1 MRLDIGA
8 PMLIQSCFWRLNI
21 YAIIETGGKQYR
33 VTAGQ
38 VIEVDFLD
46 AIDGSTVELD
56 RVLFLGNGDKVVAG
70 KPAIEGAKVLATSQG
85 DSRGEKLLGMKYK
98 NKTRY
103 HRKIGHR
110 QTYTRLKIDSIVSP
124 EGLA

>member
-1 MRLDIGA
+1 M
-8 PMLIQSCFWRLNI
+8 
-21 YAIIETGGKQYR
+21 
-33 VTAGQ
+33 TAGQ